1 MVKKKYTASGSEV
14 YNFRPTLPPNGKKLN
29 HIICQVRKVGF
40 LKKYMQNFEVYSPMR
55 TLHYN
60 RVGEGG
66 GYLSDMLAR
75 LGRGVSAPSLTSASP
90 RILPLVSSQMQLLK
104 HLPTSASPHSFLYQA
119 CPSLNMLRC

>member
-1 MVKKKYTASGSEV
+1 MLKNCLLLPQSSDFTAYNFYGKKKYTASGSEV

-60 RVGEGG
+60 RVGEGR
-66 GYLSDMLAR
+66 GYLSDTLAR
-75 LGRGVSAPSLTSASP
+75 LGRGLSALSLTC
-90 RILPLVSSQMQLLK
+90 
-104 HLPTSASPHSFLYQA
+104 HLPVPEFSLSSP
-119 CPSLNMLRC
+119 LRCSC